1 MPGLGDEVLIVVSQN
16 RGWERISTGAMQRMP
31 GQWEDVAG
39 VVIGR
44 EEEKY

>member
-31 GQWEDVAG
+31 GWEDVAG
-39 VVIGR
+39 VVVGR